1 MRPPARAETPH
12 GVAEAKPL
20 RPKNMTEIMM
30 NVGLAIAGER
40 PEDSAAAA
48 ADAAAVLARYGV
60 LVDPARAAV
69 VESSTEPTLV
79 AAASLAGGVDP
90 HAAIANAAVVLL
102 QDAIAW
108 RDADGTGHIDG
119 PAADAWLPWDDAQW
133 VALPG

>member
-1 MRPPARAETPH
+1 
-12 GVAEAKPL
+12 
-20 RPKNMTEIMM
+20 MTNITL

-40 PEDSAAAA
+40 PEDPTAAA

-60 LVDPARAAV
+60 HVDPARAAV

-79 AAASLAGGVDP
+79 AVASLTGGCDP

-102 QDAIAW
+102 QEAIAW

-119 PAADAWLPWDDAQW
+119 PAADAWLPWDDSQW
-133 VALPG
+133 LALPG